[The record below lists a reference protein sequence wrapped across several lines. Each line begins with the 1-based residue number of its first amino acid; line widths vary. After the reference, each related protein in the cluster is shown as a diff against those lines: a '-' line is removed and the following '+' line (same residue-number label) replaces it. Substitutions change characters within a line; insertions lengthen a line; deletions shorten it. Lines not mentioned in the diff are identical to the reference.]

1 MDFKDFKGH
10 RNFKVLRVFRDFKV
24 FRDFTGRWLQKK
36 RVRRWRYPLGMGGEL
51 LNSPLYLVVLYG
63 PVVDG
68 RPGSM
73 AGLPKPGGGVR
84 RP

>member
-10 RNFKVLRVFRDFKV
+10 RNFKVFK
-24 FRDFTGRWLQKK
+24 DLTGRWLQKK

-63 PVVDG
+63 P
-68 RPGSM
+68 GSM
-73 AGLPKPGGGVR
+73 AGLPKPGWCQTAMISFSLAA
-84 RP
+84 

>member
-10 RNFKVLRVFRDFKV
+10 RNFKVLRVFKDL
-24 FRDFTGRWLQKK
+24 TGQWLQKK

-63 PVVDG
+63 P
-68 RPGSM
+68 GSM
-73 AGLPKPGGGVR
+73 AGWWC
-84 RP
+84 